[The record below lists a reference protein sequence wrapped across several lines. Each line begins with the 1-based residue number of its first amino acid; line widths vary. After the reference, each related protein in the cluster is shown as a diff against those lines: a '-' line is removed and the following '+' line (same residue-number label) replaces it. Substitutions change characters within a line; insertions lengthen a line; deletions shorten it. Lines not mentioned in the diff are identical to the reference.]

1 MGYDEDFDEQYGS
14 RGADVRKFSKQFTTS
29 EQGITEYDEELNELK
44 ALSRASGEKR
54 GKKMSITPSVAAIV
68 EELADEEKEEVTEQE
83 SIVVENATVS
93 MATAAEQLLRN
104 SLHSDENKMFAE
116 TRVYTREIATEQTI
130 GSYIRDNSAQTTQT
144 EIYPIKDLIKI
155 ATSLKKAEADLKGK
169 QDVVNTWIRSTYNA
183 SVAKSAHSIYS
194 RTNATLNRME
204 KYYKESV
211 ANIRRA
217 SRQECENLVAKLRD
231 EYIVYYEEEL
241 KKRLS
246 QTTKAID
253 YAGIGGDGQTQEQM
267 AALVLEN
274 EQLRKQLEFNSTPQV
289 IVDTSAADKAN
300 AQNNELKGEMAK
312 MQKELESAQVQLT
325 MIQQEKEKLEKYQK
339 KLEATIK
346 AEQEQNKK
354 LQAQVR
360 ELETKLRDQAETHKK
375 EMRKLELKYENE
387 LAEMKSM
394 YEHQLKQ
401 QRNDYE
407 TQIKELKEKALA
419 KINQLEDELNR
430 AESKVAK
437 LGAQLGKMSDSM
449 QRANAEREKAM
460 QRANQVE
467 NSAKTQPDS
476 QPGGGGD
483 VIELEKELTKA
494 RAELDRA
501 NRNWERRFA
510 VLRASLHE
518 IKDEAYIRK
527 RIEVLPMSLHT
538 AKVEYRNK
546 SKNSNNPNFP
556 IRDGRINKARKQQP
570 QQRLP
575 SLEMQRELHAFS
587 PTGSDT
593 FLDEDESDDG
603 GGDEQD
609 GINVQ
614 YIVAPQQS

>member
-68 EELADEEKEEVTEQE
+68 EDLADEEKEEVTEQE
-83 SIVVENATVS
+83 SIVIENATVS

-104 SLHSDENKMFAE
+104 SLRSNDNNRFVE

-130 GSYIRDNSAQTTQT
+130 GSYIRDNSAQTTQA

-169 QDVVNTWIRSTYNA
+169 QDVVNASIRSTYNA

-325 MIQQEKEKLEKYQK
+325 MIQQEKEKLEKHQK

-354 LQAQVR
+354 LQGQVR

-375 EMRKLELKYENE
+375 EMKKLELKYENE

-401 QRNDYE
+401 QKNDYE

-419 KINQLEDELNR
+419 KINQLEDEVNR

-476 QPGGGGD
+476 QSGGGGD

-494 RAELDRA
+494 RAELARA

-593 FLDEDESDDG
+593 FLDEDESEDG